1 MGLQGYV
8 GSAADQARIRQLE
21 KEREEDR
28 KLIEAAKQK
37 ATADQTG
44 FRSWKRGEVEVVEQA
59 LKTETIGLVTRE
71 QYVEKK
77 STIQARLEV
86 HLCTYCHTSNLIH
99 PCCSIKCPSVPQV
112 LFIYNNDHKI

>member
-37 ATADQTG
+37 LAADQTG

-59 LKTETIGLVTRE
+59 LKKETIGLVTRD

-86 HLCTYCHTSNLIH
+86 QSCSACHRIH
-99 PCCSIKCPSVPQV
+99 PLHTTTCTGYSFSFF
-112 LFIYNNDHKI
+112 LTTR